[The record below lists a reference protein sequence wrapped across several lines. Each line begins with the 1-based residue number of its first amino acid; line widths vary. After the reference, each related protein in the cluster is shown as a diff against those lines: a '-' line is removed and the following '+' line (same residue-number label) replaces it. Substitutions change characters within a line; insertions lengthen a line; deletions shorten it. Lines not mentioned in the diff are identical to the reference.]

1 MSGAE
6 MDAVVARATAG
17 LAALDD
23 TLHQLSSARARV
35 THSSGLVSV
44 EVDEHGGMCGLF
56 FPESLS
62 GTDADELGR
71 AVIETAARAAQ
82 LVAERRERL
91 LASLAERLSD

>member
-1 MSGAE
+1 
-6 MDAVVARATAG
+6 MDAVVARATTG

-44 EVDEHGGMCGLF
+44 EVDEQGGMCGLF

-62 GTDADELGR
+62 GADADELGR
-71 AVIETAARAAQ
+71 AVVETAARAAQ